1 MNITVRSK
9 KKIVVVLFL
18 TVLNAGISC
27 MPTKRPTREKPVAKT
42 DALNVFFTGNTLGKL
57 KPCGCS
63 GGQLGGLE
71 RRSAVFNTVP
81 PQKRLIIDTGSLVP
95 GDGEQDQVKFTI
107 IIEALGLLDYGFVN
121 LTEKDLEMA
130 ENLGLLGNPFV
141 GFVSPYG
148 GGEKVAGKFRNRY
161 LLSGEYVTISVLTL
175 DVDSTP
181 IERIREGFAPPKP
194 GEKTVNI
201 LIVNRCDEAVISSAA
216 ETGIVDCLVCPAES
230 DEPMIIGSPNRK
242 PLVFSVGRYGR
253 HISRLQIEKARVRDR
268 LKLKFH
274 AIEVG
279 EDLEQDASLAVA
291 DLYKVY
297 QQIVRDRDLLAKVP
311 RFVLENG
318 LKYVSS
324 QSCKPCHES
333 EYEKWH
339 DTGHAH
345 AYATL
350 ERAGSQ
356 FDPECVVCHVVGL
369 EYESGFVSTEQTV
382 YLKNVDCENCHGPGS
397 EHVKTDG
404 NADLTGPKSACT
416 DCHTPEHSGE
426 YAGNERAFREKI
438 IHWTE
443 PNAAGNV
450 K

>member
-1 MNITVRSK
+1 MNTTVRSK
-9 KKIVVVLFL
+9 KKFVVVLFL
-18 TVLNAGISC
+18 TVLSAGISC
-27 MPTKRPTREKPVAKT
+27 MPTKRPAREKPPAKT
-42 DALNVFFTGNTLGKL
+42 DVLNVFFTGNTLGKL

-71 RRSAVFNTVP
+71 RREAVFKTAP
-81 PQKRLIIDTGSLVP
+81 SQKRLIIDTGSLVP

-130 ENLGLLGNPFV
+130 ENLGLLDNPFV

-148 GGEKVAGKFRNRY
+148 SGEKVAGKFQNRY
-161 LLSGEYVTISVLTL
+161 LLSGEYVAISVLTL

-181 IERIREGFAPPKP
+181 IERIQEGFAPPKP
-194 GEKTVNI
+194 GEKSVNI
-201 LIVNRCDEAVISSAA
+201 LIVNRCDEAVISSVA

-274 AIEVG
+274 AIEVS
-279 EDLEQDASLAVA
+279 EDLEPDASREVA

-297 QQIVRDRDLLAKVP
+297 QQIVKDRDLLAKVP
-311 RFVLENG
+311 RFSLENG
-318 LKYVSS
+318 LKYVGSL
-324 QSCKPCHES
+324 SCMPCHEA
-333 EYEKWH
+333 EYKKWH

-350 ERAGSQ
+350 ERVGSQ

-369 EYESGFVSTEQTV
+369 EYESGFVSTEQTDH
-382 YLKNVDCENCHGPGS
+382 LKNVDCENCHGPGS
-397 EHVKTDG
+397 EHVKTSDK
-404 NADLTGPKSACT
+404 ADLTEPKSTCT
-416 DCHTPEHSGE
+416 DCHTPEHSGD
-426 YAGNERAFREKI
+426 YAANERAFREKI

-443 PNAAGNV
+443 PNAPGNV